1 MKTKNLEA
9 YLSGGIEKHID
20 GSFTIYG
27 YIDNLES
34 GEEIGRH
41 RCSYMD
47 YSIKEARKRFKIE
60 LKDIL
65 DLCEEYK
72 IFNNDDWVE
81 FDYPHK
87 ATF

>member
-41 RCSYMD
+41 RCRYMD
-47 YSIKEARKRFKIE
+47 YSIKEARERFKIE

-72 IFNNDDWVE
+72 IFSNDEWIT

-87 ATF
+87 AAF